1 MGFLGAISNTFNWM
15 SGDIAIDLGTAN
27 TLIWLK
33 GRGIIINEPSIV
45 ARSVHDEKIV
55 AVGQEAK
62 DMVGKTHRDLETIRP
77 LQDGVIADFNMTDGM
92 LQGFIR
98 KINLNRFA
106 RPRMVLCVPSG
117 VTAVEQSAVKD
128 SGQRA
133 NAREVYLIEEPV
145 AAAIGIGL
153 DISKPIGNIIV
164 DIGGGTTEIAVIAL
178 NGVVT
183 KEAIRIAGDEMDEA
197 IILWFR
203 SEHKLEI
210 GLPTG
215 EAIKKSVGS
224 AMRIKP
230 ITISVKG
237 RDLVSGIPKTIQVS
251 SDEIRQA
258 MKDPINSIVEAVKFA
273 LEKTPPELAS
283 DILDRGIIMT
293 GGGSLLKGIDQLIR
307 ERTNVPVNVAEEP
320 LLSVVRGTGIVLENV
335 KKYED
340 VLM

>member
-98 KINLNRFA
+98 KINLNRLA

-237 RDLVSGIPKTIQVS
+237 RDLVSGIPKTIEVS

-258 MKDPINSIVEAVKFA
+258 MKDPINSIVEAVKYA

-293 GGGSLLKGIDQLIR
+293 GGGSLLKGIDQIIR

>member
-15 SGDIAIDLGTAN
+15 SADIAIDLGTAN

-98 KINLNRFA
+98 KINLNRLA

-197 IILWFR
+197 IIHWFR

-237 RDLVSGIPKTIQVS
+237 RDLVSGIPKTIEVS

-258 MKDPINSIVEAVKFA
+258 MKGPINSIVEAVKHA

-293 GGGSLLKGIDQLIR
+293 GGGSLLKGIDQIIR